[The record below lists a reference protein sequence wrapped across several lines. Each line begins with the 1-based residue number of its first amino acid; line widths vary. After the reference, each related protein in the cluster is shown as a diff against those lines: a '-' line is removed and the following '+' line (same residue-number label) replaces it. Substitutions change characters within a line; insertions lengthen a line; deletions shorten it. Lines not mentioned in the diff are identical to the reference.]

1 MKKAFI
7 IILVLLAVA
16 QIGSASAV
24 AAPSAPGFPDD
35 VKVTFLTSLP
45 PELELAVGETYTIQV
60 KIESPRPFSQA
71 IIMKDAYYPGRGV
84 SITAN
89 TRVRNSTEAI
99 LTAKVTGKASTAKL
113 AGVCDWPLPGSACT
127 SDGTAPL
134 AIALGLRY
142 GSGEAYGEYFPF
154 AVRVP

>member
-1 MKKAFI
+1 MKKALI

-35 VKVTFLTSLP
+35 VNVTFLTQLP
-45 PELELAVGETYTIQV
+45 TELAVGQTYTIQV
-60 KIESPRPFSQA
+60 LIESDRPFSQA

-84 SITAN
+84 FLTTGNRA
-89 TRVRNSTEAI
+89 RNGTSAI
-99 LTAKVTGKASTAKL
+99 LTAKVTAKASTANL
-113 AGVCDWPLPGSACT
+113 AGVCGWPLPDSACT
-127 SDGTAPL
+127 SAGTAPL

-142 GSGEAYGEYFPF
+142 GGGEAYGEYYPF

>member
-1 MKKAFI
+1 MKKALI

-24 AAPSAPGFPDD
+24 AAPSAPPFPDD
-35 VKVTFLTSLP
+35 VIVTFLTPLP
-45 PELELAVGETYTIQV
+45 TELVVGETYTIQV
-60 KIESPRPFSQA
+60 LIESPNRPFSQA

-84 SITAN
+84 HL
-89 TRVRNSTEAI
+89 STSNRAHTGTSAI
-99 LTAKVTGKASTAKL
+99 LTAKVTAKASTANL
-113 AGVCDWPLPGSACT
+113 ASVCDWPLPGSECT
-127 SDGTAPL
+127 PAGTAPL

-142 GSGEAYGEYFPF
+142 GGGEAYGEYHPF